1 MRYQDKDFFERFLEA
16 GAQAGDL
23 ALSYQFHSAMRNER
37 MRDLQERARLKEEM
51 INEVMERISVKLETD
66 GTIEQIKSLQ
76 AEFKKLEA
84 MFR

>member
-1 MRYQDKDFFERFLEA
+1 
-16 GAQAGDL
+16 
-23 ALSYQFHSAMRNER
+23 

-51 INEVMERISVKLETD
+51 INEVMERISVKLDVE
-66 GTIEQIKSLQ
+66 GAIEQIKSLQ